1 MTLFTEGLII
11 RRDRNILDDV
21 VTGQFDAAEAAFD
34 QAMFE
39 NPTSAARRLSELDD
53 AERGEVV
60 RPAMTARG
68 YTSPAVRAE
77 PETPLLTAEQ
87 ARARIKEEGLDLT
100 VEDSGIRAGAL
111 DILIE
116 RKREEVKRKLILDN
130 APASTIPVQL
140 LAGFCASVL
149 DPINVASAFVPIVG
163 EARYASMLARAGQ
176 SVAARAAVRAQVGA
190 VEGAVGAAML
200 EPLILY
206 ASARDQ
212 ADYDLTNSLLNVA
225 FGSVLGGGLHSAGGY
240 ISDVRRG
247 TLLDG
252 VKAETPAAQV
262 TAGEA
267 PTVSPQQF
275 ALRVDDDP
283 MLALRDSL
291 ERGIQADRVR
301 LAEDAGRQARETLIP
316 EIRAELQEIAS
327 GKLPNVRD
335 LKIEQGAIQK
345 TLDTLDDTFKVRAK
359 EFQGQRMSRK
369 QAERAARESIAEERQ
384 RLNERKAEIES
395 ATDVNRQAEIA
406 RGELNALQR
415 GEIPQRYQ
423 SRIDAETGRIAS
435 GFDLRQTARAK
446 AEAAPWQVRESALR
460 AAIAQSVTGR
470 PVNVEA
476 IFDLADPNKRAAAL
490 QRLKEPVETV
500 ADPEGE
506 VASHAAGET
515 ADALDG
521 TELAGAERMLADE
534 QALTDEMAAQAG
546 IDLKPFLREANELA
560 ADAETYAAAYR
571 AAALCQ
577 LRN

>member
-1 MTLFTEGLII
+1 MTLFTDGLII
-11 RRDRNILDDV
+11 RKDRNILDDV
-21 VTGQFDAAEAAFD
+21 VTGQVDAAEAAFD

-39 NPTSAARRLSELDD
+39 NPTSAARRIGELNE
-53 AERGEVV
+53 AERGTVEMQAY
-60 RPAMTARG
+60 PAYGIPER
-68 YTSPAVRAE
+68 RAE

-140 LAGFCASVL
+140 LAGFGASVL

-163 EARYASMLARAGQ
+163 EARYASMLARAGT

-190 VEGAVGAAML
+190 VEGAVGAAL
-200 EPLILY
+200 VEPLVLY
-206 ASARDQ
+206 ASAQDQ
-212 ADYDLTNSLLNVA
+212 SDYGAVDSLLNVA
-225 FGSVLGGGLHSAGGY
+225 FGSVMGGGLHSAGGY

-247 TLLDG
+247 TLLDS
-252 VKAETPAAQV
+252 VKAESPAITGQ
-262 TAGEA
+262 A
-267 PTVSPQQF
+267 PSKISPQQF
-275 ALRVDDDP
+275 ALRVDEDP

-291 ERGIQADRVR
+291 ERGIAADRVR

-316 EIRAELQEIAS
+316 EIRAELSEVAA
-327 GKLPNVRD
+327 GRMPNA
-335 LKIEQGAIQK
+335 QA
-345 TLDTLDDTFKVRAK
+345 
-359 EFQGQRMSRK
+359 M
-369 QAERAARESIAEERQ
+369 QAERVAVQERLESLDATLGQRIEELRSRGENPVQAVNKARQSIAEERK
-384 RLNERKAEIES
+384 RLTARDAELAD
-395 ATDVNRQAEIA
+395 ATDTGRQAEIA
-406 RGELNALQR
+406 KRDLEGLGR

-423 SRIDAETGRIAS
+423 SRIDAETGRITS

-460 AAIAQSVTGR
+460 AAVAQSVTGR
-470 PVNVEA
+470 PVNIEA
-476 IFDLADPNKRAAAL
+476 IFDLADPAKRAAAL

-506 VASHAAGET
+506 VASYAAGET
-515 ADALDG
+515 SDALDG
-521 TELAGAERMLADE
+521 TDLEGAERMLADE

-546 IDLKPFLREANELA
+546 IDLKPLMREADELA

>member
-1 MTLFTEGLII
+1 MTLFTDGLII
-11 RRDRNILDDV
+11 RKDRNILDDV

-39 NPTSAARRLSELDD
+39 NPTSAVRRIGELNR
-53 AERGEVV
+53 AEQGRVV
-60 RPAMTARG
+60 QQAYPAYGIPER
-68 YTSPAVRAE
+68 RAE

-116 RKREEVKRKLILDN
+116 RKREETKRKFILDN
-130 APASTIPVQL
+130 APASTVPVQL
-140 LAGFCASVL
+140 LAGFAASVL

-163 EARYASMLARAGQ
+163 EARYASLLAKAGK
-176 SVAARAAVRAQVGA
+176 SAMARAAVRAKVGA
-190 VEGAVGAAML
+190 VEGAVGAAL
-200 EPLILY
+200 VEPLVLY
-206 ASARDQ
+206 ASAQDQ
-212 ADYDLTNSLLNVA
+212 ADYGAVDSLLNVA

-247 TLLDG
+247 TLLEG
-252 VKAETPAAQV
+252 VKAKSPAIPGQTPAKI
-262 TAGEA
+262 
-267 PTVSPQQF
+267 SPQQF
-275 ALRVDDDP
+275 ALRVDEDP

-291 ERGIQADRVR
+291 ERGISADRVR
-301 LAEDAGRQARETLIP
+301 LAEDASRQARETLIP

-345 TLDTLDDTFKVRAK
+345 TLDTLDETFKARAK

-369 QAERAARESIAEERQ
+369 QAERAARDSIAEERQ
-384 RLNERKAEIES
+384 RLNERKAELES

-406 RGELNALQR
+406 RGELKALQR
-415 GEIPQRYQ
+415 GEIPQRFQ
-423 SRIDAETGRIAS
+423 ERIDAETNRIAS

-506 VASHAAGET
+506 VASRAAGET
-515 ADALDG
+515 SDALDG
-521 TELAGAERMLADE
+521 TDLEGAERMLADE

-546 IDLKPFLREANELA
+546 IDLKPYLREANELA

>member
-1 MTLFTEGLII
+1 MTLFTDGLII
-11 RRDRNILDDV
+11 RKDRNILDDV

-39 NPTSAARRLSELDD
+39 NPTSAARRIGELNE
-53 AERGEVV
+53 AERGTVEMQAY
-60 RPAMTARG
+60 PAYGIPER
-68 YTSPAVRAE
+68 RAE

-140 LAGFCASVL
+140 LAGFGASVL

-163 EARYASMLARAGQ
+163 EARYASMLARAGT

-190 VEGAVGAAML
+190 VEGAVGAAL
-200 EPLILY
+200 VEPLVLY
-206 ASARDQ
+206 ASAQDQ
-212 ADYDLTNSLLNVA
+212 ADYGAVDSLLNVA
-225 FGSVLGGGLHSAGGY
+225 FGSVMGGGLHSAGGY
-240 ISDVRRG
+240 FSDVRRG

-252 VKAETPAAQV
+252 VKAESPAITGQ
-262 TAGEA
+262 A
-267 PTVSPQQF
+267 PAKISPQQF
-275 ALRVDDDP
+275 ALRVDEDP

-291 ERGIQADRVR
+291 ERGIAADRVR

-369 QAERAARESIAEERQ
+369 QAERAARDAITEERQ

-460 AAIAQSVTGR
+460 AAVAQSVTGR

-476 IFDLADPNKRAAAL
+476 IFDLADPAKRAAAL

-506 VASHAAGET
+506 VASYAAGET
-515 ADALDG
+515 SDALDG
-521 TELAGAERMLADE
+521 TDLEGAERMLADE
-534 QALTDEMAAQAG
+534 QALTEEMAAQAG
-546 IDLKPFLREANELA
+546 IDLKPYLREADELA

>member
-1 MTLFTEGLII
+1 MTLFTDGLII
-11 RRDRNILDDV
+11 RKDRNILDDV

-39 NPTSAARRLSELDD
+39 NPTSAVRRIGELNRAEDGRVEMQAYPAYGI
-53 AERGEVV
+53 AER
-60 RPAMTARG
+60 
-68 YTSPAVRAE
+68 RAE

-140 LAGFCASVL
+140 LAGFGASVL

-163 EARYASMLARAGQ
+163 EARYASMLARAGT

-190 VEGAVGAAML
+190 VEGAVGAAIV
-200 EPLILY
+200 EPLVLY
-206 ASARDQ
+206 ASAQDQ
-212 ADYDLTNSLLNVA
+212 ADYGAVDSLLNVA
-225 FGSVLGGGLHSAGGY
+225 FGSVMGGGLHSAGGY

-262 TAGEA
+262 SAGEA
-267 PTVSPQQF
+267 PKVSPQQF
-275 ALRVDDDP
+275 ALRVDEDP

-291 ERGIQADRVR
+291 ERGIQGDRVR
-301 LAEDAGRQARETLIP
+301 LAEDAGRQARETLMP

-335 LKIEQGAIQK
+335 LKIEQGAIQAK
-345 TLDTLDDTFKVRAK
+345 IDTLDETFKVRAK

-369 QAERAARESIAEERQ
+369 QAERAARDSIAEERQ

-460 AAIAQSVTGR
+460 AAVAQSVTGR

-476 IFDLADPNKRAAAL
+476 IFDLADPAKRAAAL

-506 VASHAAGET
+506 VASYAAGET

-521 TELAGAERMLADE
+521 TDLEGVERMLVDE

-546 IDLKPFLREANELA
+546 IDLKPFMREANEIA

-577 LRN
+577 LRT